1 VKGFVVGTIVTAIA
15 FYILT
20 KVLPQYTGFDLVTYE
35 GELVG
40 IVVLAVIF
48 GLVNGLIGPIVRMLA
63 LPISF
68 MTMGL
73 VGFVINAGLL
83 LLTAFIADSAGFDLT
98 VGDFPPTL
106 LTADTLVAAVVGAV
120 VLSVVSTVVRLVVPD

>member
-1 VKGFVVGTIVTAIA
+1 MRAFVVSTVVTAIA

-20 KVLPQYTGFDLVTYE
+20 KVLPEYTSFDLVMYD
-35 GELVG
+35 GDLIG

-48 GLVNGLIGPIVRMLA
+48 GVVNGLVGPIVRALA

-73 VGFVINAGLL
+73 IGFVINAGLL
-83 LLTAFIADSAGFDLT
+83 LLTAVIGNAAGYDL
-98 VGDFPPTL
+98 VIGDFPPDL
-106 LTADTLVAAVVGAV
+106 LTADTIVAAVIGAV
-120 VLSVVSTVVRLVVPD
+120 VLSLVSTGVRLVVPD